1 MTETIV
7 EVKEPVRQFEI
18 GIKRKAN
25 RNEGKIKP
33 LEQQEVERVH
43 DGVKM
48 LERGE
53 IGC

>member
-1 MTETIV
+1 MI
-7 EVKEPVRQFEI
+7 EVKEPVQQFEI

-25 RNEGKIKP
+25 RNEEEIKP
-33 LEQQEVERVH
+33 LEQQGVERVH

-53 IGC
+53 IRC